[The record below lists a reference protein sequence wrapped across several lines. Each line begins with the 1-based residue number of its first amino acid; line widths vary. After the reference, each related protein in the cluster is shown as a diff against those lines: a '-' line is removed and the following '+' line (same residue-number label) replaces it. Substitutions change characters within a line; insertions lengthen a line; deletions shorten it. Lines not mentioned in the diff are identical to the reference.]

1 MEERPGLGR
10 VATTLISIACMAAIF
25 VMVPLAMLQLLD
37 VGGFCAS
44 GGPYVI
50 RQECP
55 DGVMPVL
62 GAGFPLL
69 FVFGIAYTVSL
80 PTGWRFLLVWCW
92 PLLFLIIAAAFI
104 VSAFTAPDQGFAAVP
119 FIVGI
124 VMAAIGIGPMLIG
137 LPILP
142 SPRRAANR
150 GEPSAKG
157 SLALQ
162 LVFVAL
168 GGVGGYFLWGTLV

>member
-10 VATTLISIACMAAIF
+10 IATTLISIGGIAAIL
-25 VMVPLAMLQLLD
+25 VMFPLAMLQLLD

-55 DGVMPVL
+55 DGVIPVL
-62 GAGFPLL
+62 GAGIPLL
-69 FVFGIAYTVSL
+69 FVFGFAYAIAL
-80 PTGWRFLLVWCW
+80 PAGWRFLLVWGW
-92 PLLFLIIAAAFI
+92 PILFLIMAAAFI
-104 VSAFTAPDQGFAAVP
+104 ISAFTAPDQGFAVAP
-119 FIVGI
+119 FITGI
-124 VMAAIGIGPMLIG
+124 LMAAIGIGPMLLG
-137 LPILP
+137 LSIIPTP
-142 SPRRAANR
+142 GKAASS
-150 GEPSAKG
+150 GESSAKG

-162 LVFVAL
+162 IAFIAL